1 MQALF
6 SMHPLVT
13 PSPRHCTIPGVTKA
27 REHFWDRLQLLLRES
42 GKTATR
48 VSSDLWGKTNR
59 DKIRQIGV
67 RAGTAPEASVHAKTL
82 DELARYFNVS
92 TKWLS
97 HGGPERGVYS
107 THENELV
114 LHATGIGVR
123 REIAERVIA
132 EHPDLGDPW
141 VLVQVMIAEEAAAR
155 LGVQPK
161 SSKKAR

>member
-1 MQALF
+1 
-6 SMHPLVT
+6 MHPLVT

-27 REHFWDRLQLLLRES
+27 REHLWDRIQLLLRES

-48 VSSDLWGKTNR
+48 VSGDLWGKTNR

-67 RAGTAPEASVHAKTL
+67 RAATDPGASVHAKTL
-82 DELARYFNVS
+82 DDLARYFNVS
-92 TKWLS
+92 AKWLTN
-97 HGGPERGVYS
+97 GGPERGIYAS
-107 THENELV
+107 HDSELV

-132 EHPDLGDPW
+132 EHSDLGDPW

-155 LGVQPK
+155 LGVTPK